1 MHCHAPKVQPV
12 AGVGP
17 SSCHARVLMLMLD
30 TRQWWEELTWPGM
43 NGQLPIANSDSLG
56 LMVLGALVDAWC
68 VDEME
73 IFADAASIPIKL
85 KVVRGMHFNIW
96 IFCFTSSSL
105 SKIQLGGSAILC
117 ASSRSAVVMRS
128 TQIRLSCHTTNGSWL
143 ASPFRRQGLLADQGY
158 VSRCHC
164 DFRKVE
170 LISEISD
177 IRWYQ
182 HISRC
187 VTWRIVT
194 SELIRTC
201 IRTCQKWHRVTFA
214 AEGLIEIRTLRR
226 DSRFVTLLL

>member
-30 TRQWWEELTWPGM
+30 TRQWWGVNMARHEWSTT
-43 NGQLPIANSDSLG
+43 NRQLRLSWTDGVWGLSGRLMCRWDGRSLQ
-56 LMVLGALVDAWC
+56 MP
-68 VDEME
+68 
-73 IFADAASIPIKL
+73 ASIPIKFEVSGCNEIYSDTTVMPYDQWVMTGFTFS
-85 KVVRGMHFNIW
+85 KAGVVGW
-96 IFCFTSSSL
+96 PGLCL
-105 SKIQLGGSAILC
+105 SMMALPIAI
-117 ASSRSAVVMRS
+117 SE
-128 TQIRLSCHTTNGSWL
+128 
-143 ASPFRRQGLLADQGY
+143 
-158 VSRCHC
+158 
-164 DFRKVE
+164 KVE

-194 SELIRTC
+194 RELIRTC

-214 AEGLIEIRTLRR
+214 AEGLIAIRTLRR